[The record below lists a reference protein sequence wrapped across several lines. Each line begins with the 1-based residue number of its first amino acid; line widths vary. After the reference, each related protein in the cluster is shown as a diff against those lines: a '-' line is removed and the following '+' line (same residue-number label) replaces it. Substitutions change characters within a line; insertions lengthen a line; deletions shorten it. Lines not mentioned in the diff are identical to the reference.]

1 MHFGEQVG
9 HSTFLTFYVLIW
21 SVVTLHAFF
30 PIHIYCI
37 HSYACD
43 KINNFYESI
52 IMLHGRLDVVK
63 EREKCVLTFRFAGF
77 CESRASVFLLGLL
90 HVLLE
95 LPHNMAQD
103 SKIEHPRRQEA
114 KLPLS

>member
-1 MHFGEQVG
+1 MYFGEKVG
-9 HSTFLTFYVLIW
+9 HSTFLTFYVLSW

-52 IMLHGRLDVVK
+52 IMLHGRLDVVR
-63 EREKCVLTFRFAGF
+63 EREKCVLT
-77 CESRASVFLLGLL
+77 LGLL
-90 HVLLE
+90 AFVSLGLQFFF
-95 LPHNMAQD
+95 LGFSTCCLNFLTTWRR
-103 SKIEHPRRQEA
+103 IPR
-114 KLPLS
+114 LSTPGDKK